1 MRPLFSQST
10 AGCSGASW
18 EGRASSYMGG
28 SSSMLS
34 MSSHIRVTLSC
45 NNSDSDPMPLLL
57 WYSAS
62 LLFSSSSLQKC
73 KIHNSISYKI
83 QTYILQLYLVTPI
96 EVPITQF
103 CSTSSIPMGLDPQ

>member
-1 MRPLFSQST
+1 MRPLFSQSN

-34 MSSHIRVTLSC
+34 MSSHIRVTFSC

-73 KIHNSISYKI
+73 KIHNSDTELNTVVVSGLTQQHKKL
-83 QTYILQLYLVTPI
+83 TTNTSGHLMPA
-96 EVPITQF
+96 EVETF
-103 CSTSSIPMGLDPQ
+103 